1 LTIKR
6 IDDPVW
12 DFVQPENYIFP
23 ELHAEIGLLN
33 NVLGN
38 IYTFIDDQLEA
49 VTQEELKSRNSF
61 IVADVALTIATEH
74 LREWK
79 KDVASKLES
88 DERTQVCK
96 ELKRRGLDTRIFAE
110 LGPKMEHFK
119 VEILDMVKQRKD

>member
-1 LTIKR
+1 VPDADMWTIEKLKSMKECIDHKR

-12 DFVQPENYIFP
+12 DFAQPENYIFP
-23 ELHAEIGLLN
+23 ELHAEIGLMN

-38 IYTFIDDQLEA
+38 FYTFIDDQVEA

-79 KDVASKLES
+79 EDVASKLES
-88 DERTQVCK
+88 DE
-96 ELKRRGLDTRIFAE
+96 
-110 LGPKMEHFK
+110 
-119 VEILDMVKQRKD
+119 